1 MPPPA
6 CVLLTSLHD
15 SEMFAELVT
24 TCGVC
29 TKLNEILLD
38 NLCKNN
44 SMKPLKL
51 NVLTCRDTVHKHVYY
66 FILITY
72 CTECTVQLL
81 YIINKNLQVL
91 YIQINTECQSVN
103 TNKYKCHVTHVF
115 YLYILR
121 RHSQRFCFLV
131 LGRPSS

>member
-1 MPPPA
+1 MSESRRGEGERKKKRKEREMKEEGKRMNSLYE

-51 NVLTCRDTVHKHVYY
+51 NVLTCRDTVHKHV
-66 FILITY
+66 
-72 CTECTVQLL
+72 
-81 YIINKNLQVL
+81 
-91 YIQINTECQSVN
+91 
-103 TNKYKCHVTHVF
+103 
-115 YLYILR
+115 
-121 RHSQRFCFLV
+121 
-131 LGRPSS
+131 